1 MPKRDGGWN
10 WLRWQFNDPAQ
21 GFAAAPPPSSAN
33 QPLRRAT
40 GARFRGCS
48 GVQSPSDRGEAG
60 GLSNLELFLG
70 GRQHAP
76 HVSVHSETAVAVPIL
91 PFFFPAKRFLL
102 PFSVVG
108 RCGNVALFFSLLLY
122 LFVLF
127 FLRAHFAFFA
137 RRMLKTFG
145 AVFCSPNTEQASCV
159 YLAWH
164 SLHARIRTAQTITS
178 RQYCLLYPEHVH
190 VVYASVWYLQ

>member
-1 MPKRDGGWN
+1 MACRVH
-10 WLRWQFNDPAQ
+10 L
-21 GFAAAPPPSSAN
+21 
-33 QPLRRAT
+33 T
-40 GARFRGCS
+40 
-48 GVQSPSDRGEAG
+48 
-60 GLSNLELFLG
+60 G
-70 GRQHAP
+70 GRQEACRTLSFFWGEDNTLLMYLSIVKQLERYLSCP
-76 HVSVHSETAVAVPIL
+76 
-91 PFFFPAKRFLL
+91 FFPAKRFLL

-127 FLRAHFAFFA
+127 FIRAHFAFFA

-178 RQYCLLYPEHVH
+178 RQYCLLYPGHVH